1 MKTPQEWIA
10 SKTRLANKLVI
21 TDRFTEKDIKAIQ
34 DDAYNQGMRD
44 ASLDTQTIR
53 TTLEYFL
60 ERGKRRMDQS
70 DIDRCEEALNPQNK
84 KGQA

>member
-1 MKTPQEWIA
+1 MKTPKEWIA
-10 SKTRLANKLVI
+10 SKTRLSNKLVI

-70 DIDRCEEALNPQNK
+70 DIDRCEESLNLLNE